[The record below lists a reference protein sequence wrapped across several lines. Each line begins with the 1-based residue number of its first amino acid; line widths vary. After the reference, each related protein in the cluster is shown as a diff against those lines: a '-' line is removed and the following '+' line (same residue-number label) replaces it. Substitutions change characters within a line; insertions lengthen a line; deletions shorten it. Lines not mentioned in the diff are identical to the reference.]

1 MRAISWNSGCLE
13 RTAEFMQTNRELK
26 NEMNRRQEL
35 ERDLLQISDRERRRI
50 GEDLHDIV
58 CQELT
63 ATALFLKSSSNQ
75 SKNDAASK
83 ALAEAAQIVNRNVTL
98 ARDLARGFQA
108 AVVGPGGLIESLRI
122 YANKPTSSPDIHC
135 HLKLPRAIRL
145 RDENIAVNLYRIAQE
160 AVRNAL
166 SHSGGTEI
174 MVCIE
179 RERDLVRLVV
189 ETTAKVFGC
198 ANGLKASACTSCVTG
213 PALGRKPRY
222 QGPIGG
228 GTRFVCEVAGEEK

>member
-1 MRAISWNSGCLE
+1 
-13 RTAEFMQTNRELK
+13 MQTNRELK

-63 ATALFLKSSSNQ
+63 ATALFLKSSSIQ
-75 SKNDAASK
+75 IKNDSASK

-108 AVVGPGGLIESLRI
+108 VVVGPGGLIESLRI
-122 YANKPTSSPDIHC
+122 LCKQANEHPDIHC

-145 RDENIAVNLYRIAQE
+145 RDENTAVNLYRITQE
-160 AVRNAL
+160 ALRNAL
-166 SHSGGTEI
+166 SHSDGTEI
-174 MVCIE
+174 VVCIE
-179 RERDLVRLVV
+179 RQRDLIRLVV
-189 ETTAKVFGC
+189 EDNGKGFRQRKRTKGLGLHIMHYR
-198 ANGLKASACTSCVTG
+198 AN
-213 PALGRKPRY
+213 ALGGNLEIKTRV
-222 QGPIGG
+222 GG
-228 GTRFVCEVAGEEK
+228 GTRLVCEVPIRK